1 MSQPNLPNITPV
13 VTLSRDDTIN
23 LLLSSIA
30 MEELGMAHILN
41 AEGEKIQYA
50 LGTIPGLTGP
60 PSSLADILNLNESVR
75 DTLDSLMK
83 QELLLGSK
91 LDSISNI
98 PTLAGPTG
106 ATGPTGPAGGPTGP
120 TGAIGP
126 AGATGPTGVTGA
138 GLQGII
144 AFNPLIAPTYTPGQV
159 VLYNGSSYVV
169 NTASPAGVP
178 DTSADYTLLAAAGP
192 TGPTGP
198 TGATGAGLTGLTAF
212 DPAAAPFYTAGQV
225 VLYEGASYVVNIN
238 NPSGIPGTSPDYTLL
253 AAAGP
258 TGPTGVTGA
267 GLQGIVPFDPLAAPS
282 YTAGQ
287 TVTFNGS
294 SYVANV
300 NSPAG
305 TPGASA
311 DYTLLAAAGTAGAT
325 GGTGIT
331 GATGPTGITGVTGAT
346 GPTGTTG
353 VTGATGPTGI
363 TGATGATG
371 PTGITG
377 VTGATGPTGTT
388 GVTGATGPTGI
399 TGATG
404 ATGPTGITGVTG
416 ATGPTGVTGVTG
428 ATGPTGG
435 TGATGATGPTGVT
448 GVTGA
453 TGPTG
458 GTGATGVT
466 GPTGITG
473 ITGATGPTG
482 VTGVTG
488 ATGPT
493 GITGVTGATGPTG
506 ITGVTGATGPTGITG
521 VTGATGPTGITG
533 VTGATGPTGIT
544 GVTGATGPTGITGV
558 TGVTGTSLT
567 ATSGF
572 ASNTGGGIVAV
583 VVGGTTISLP
593 NDQNLSADITAN
605 AANTVFTVAPAG
617 RYYISYHINLTAGL
631 LVSSRVLINGTPFTS
646 SIIAPVASLANF
658 NNSFIVTLA
667 ADSTI
672 QLQLF
677 GLLGAATLLGGSV
690 GAALNIIRLS

>member
-106 ATGPTGPAGGPTGP
+106 ATGPTGPAGGPPGP

-126 AGATGPTGVTGA
+126 AGATGPTGPTGPTGVTGA
-138 GLQGII
+138 GLQGIV

-169 NTASPAGVP
+169 NTPSPAGIP
-178 DTSADYTLLAAAGP
+178 DTSADYTLLAAAGS
-192 TGPTGP
+192 TGPIGP
-198 TGATGAGLTGLTAF
+198 TGATGAGLTGLTDF

-258 TGPTGVTGA
+258 TGPTGVTGD
-267 GLQGIVPFDPLAAPS
+267 GLQGIVPFDPLAAAA

-287 TVTFNGS
+287 PVTFNGS

-311 DYTLLAAAGTAGAT
+311 DYTLLAAAGITGAT
-325 GGTGIT
+325 GGTGPTGFT
-331 GATGPTGITGVTGAT
+331 GATGVTGPTGFTGAT
-346 GPTGTTG
+346 GGTGPTGS
-353 VTGATGPTGI
+353 TGATGDTGPTGFTGATGGTGPTGI
-363 TGATGATG
+363 TGATGDAGPTGSTGATGVTG
-371 PTGITG
+371 PTGS
-377 VTGATGPTGTT
+377 TGAIGETGPTGF
-388 GVTGATGPTGI
+388 
-399 TGATG
+399 
-404 ATGPTGITGVTG
+404 
-416 ATGPTGVTGVTG
+416 
-428 ATGPTGG
+428 
-435 TGATGATGPTGVT
+435 
-448 GVTGA
+448 
-453 TGPTG
+453 
-458 GTGATGVT
+458 TGATGVT

-473 ITGATGPTG
+473 ATGDTGPTGSTGATGG
-482 VTGVTG
+482 
-488 ATGPT
+488 TGPT
-493 GITGVTGATGPTG
+493 GS
-506 ITGVTGATGPTGITG
+506 
-521 VTGATGPTGITG
+521 
-533 VTGATGPTGIT
+533 
-544 GVTGATGPTGITGV
+544 
-558 TGVTGTSLT
+558 TGTSLT
-567 ATSGF
+567 ATSGY
-572 ASNTGGGIVAV
+572 ASNTGGGVVAV
-583 VVGGTTISLP
+583 IVGGTTISLP
-593 NDQNLSADITAN
+593 NEQNLSADITAN

-631 LVSSRVLINGTPFTS
+631 LVSSRILINGTPPAS

-658 NNSFIVTLA
+658 NNSFIVTLPA
-667 ADSTI
+667 GSTI

>member
-23 LLLSSIA
+23 LLLSAIA

-126 AGATGPTGVTGA
+126 AGATGPTGPTGPTGVTGA

-159 VLYNGSSYVV
+159 VLYNDSSYVV

-225 VLYEGASYVVNIN
+225 VLYEGASYVVNID
-238 NPSGIPGTSPDYTLL
+238 NPSGIPGISPDYTLL

-311 DYTLLAAAGTAGAT
+311 DYTLLAATGTAGAT
-325 GGTGIT
+325 GGSGPTGIT
-331 GATGPTGITGVTGAT
+331 GVTGTTGPTGVTGVTGAT
-346 GPTGTTG
+346 GPTGGTG
-353 VTGATGPTGI
+353 VTGTTGPTGITGAAGATGPTGVTGVTGDTGPTGATGATGVTGPTGI

-377 VTGATGPTGTT
+377 VTGDTGPTGIT
-388 GVTGATGPTGI
+388 GVTGDTGPTGI

-404 ATGPTGITGVTG
+404 ATGPTGGTGVTG
-416 ATGPTGVTGVTG
+416 ATGPTGFTG
-428 ATGPTGG
+428 ATGGS
-435 TGATGATGPTGVT
+435 
-448 GVTGA
+448 
-453 TGPTG
+453 
-458 GTGATGVT
+458 
-466 GPTGITG
+466 
-473 ITGATGPTG
+473 
-482 VTGVTG
+482 
-488 ATGPT
+488 GPT

-506 ITGVTGATGPTGITG
+506 ITGV
-521 VTGATGPTGITG
+521 
-533 VTGATGPTGIT
+533 
-544 GVTGATGPTGITGV
+544 
-558 TGVTGTSLT
+558 
-567 ATSGF
+567 
-572 ASNTGGGIVAV
+572 TGGGIVAV

>member
-23 LLLSSIA
+23 LLLSAIA

-126 AGATGPTGVTGA
+126 AGATGPTGPTGPTGVTGA

-225 VLYEGASYVVNIN
+225 VLYEGASYVVNID
-238 NPSGIPGTSPDYTLL
+238 NPSGIPGISPDYTLL

-311 DYTLLAAAGTAGAT
+311 DYTLLAATGTAGAT
-325 GGTGIT
+325 GGSGPTGIT
-331 GATGPTGITGVTGAT
+331 GVTGTTGPTGVTGVTGAT
-346 GPTGTTG
+346 GPTGGTG
-353 VTGATGPTGI
+353 VTGTTGPTGITGAAGATGPTGVTGVTGDTGSTGATGATGVTGPTGI

-377 VTGATGPTGTT
+377 VTGDTGPTGIT
-388 GVTGATGPTGI
+388 GVTGDTGPTGI

-404 ATGPTGITGVTG
+404 ATGPTGGTGVTG
-416 ATGPTGVTGVTG
+416 ATGPTGFTG
-428 ATGPTGG
+428 ATGGS
-435 TGATGATGPTGVT
+435 
-448 GVTGA
+448 
-453 TGPTG
+453 
-458 GTGATGVT
+458 
-466 GPTGITG
+466 
-473 ITGATGPTG
+473 
-482 VTGVTG
+482 
-488 ATGPT
+488 GPT

-506 ITGVTGATGPTGITG
+506 ITGV
-521 VTGATGPTGITG
+521 
-533 VTGATGPTGIT
+533 
-544 GVTGATGPTGITGV
+544 
-558 TGVTGTSLT
+558 
-567 ATSGF
+567 
-572 ASNTGGGIVAV
+572 TGGGIVAV

>member
-106 ATGPTGPAGGPTGP
+106 ATGPTGPAGGPAGP

-126 AGATGPTGVTGA
+126 AGATGPTGPTGPTGVTGA
-138 GLQGII
+138 GLQGIV

-169 NTASPAGVP
+169 NTASPAGIP
-178 DTSADYTLLAAAGP
+178 DTSADYTLLAAAGS
-192 TGPTGP
+192 TGPIGP
-198 TGATGAGLTGLTAF
+198 TGATGAGLTGLTDF
-212 DPAAAPFYTAGQV
+212 DPTAAPFYTAGQV

-267 GLQGIVPFDPLAAPS
+267 GLQGIVPFDPLAAAA

-287 TVTFNGS
+287 PVTFNGS

-311 DYTLLAAAGTAGAT
+311 DYTLLAAVGSTGATGDTGPTGFTGATGVTGPTGFTGATGVTGPTGFTGATGVTGPTGFTGAT
-325 GGTGIT
+325 GG
-331 GATGPTGITGVTGAT
+331 
-346 GPTGTTG
+346 
-353 VTGATGPTGI
+353 TGPTGI
-363 TGATGATG
+363 TGATGG
-371 PTGITG
+371 
-377 VTGATGPTGTT
+377 
-388 GVTGATGPTGI
+388 TGPTGI

-404 ATGPTGITGVTG
+404 
-416 ATGPTGVTGVTG
+416 
-428 ATGPTGG
+428 
-435 TGATGATGPTGVT
+435 
-448 GVTGA
+448 
-453 TGPTG
+453 
-458 GTGATGVT
+458 VT
-466 GPTGITG
+466 GPTGS
-473 ITGATGPTG
+473 TGATGG
-482 VTGVTG
+482 
-488 ATGPT
+488 TGPT
-493 GITGVTGATGPTG
+493 GS
-506 ITGVTGATGPTGITG
+506 
-521 VTGATGPTGITG
+521 
-533 VTGATGPTGIT
+533 
-544 GVTGATGPTGITGV
+544 
-558 TGVTGTSLT
+558 TGTSLT
-567 ATSGF
+567 ATSGY
-572 ASNTGGGIVAV
+572 ASNTGGGVVAV
-583 VVGGTTISLP
+583 IVGGTTISLP
-593 NDQNLSADITAN
+593 NEQNLSADITAN

-631 LVSSRVLINGTPFTS
+631 LVSSRILINGTPPAS

-658 NNSFIVTLA
+658 NNSFIVTLPA
-667 ADSTI
+667 GSTI

>member
-106 ATGPTGPAGGPTGP
+106 ATGPTGPAGGPAGP

-126 AGATGPTGVTGA
+126 AGATGPTGPTGPTGVTGA
-138 GLQGII
+138 GLQGIV

-169 NTASPAGVP
+169 NTPSPAGIP
-178 DTSADYTLLAAAGP
+178 DTSADYTLLAAAGS
-192 TGPTGP
+192 TGPIGP

-267 GLQGIVPFDPLAAPS
+267 GLQGIVPFDPLAAAA

-287 TVTFNGS
+287 PVTFNGS

-311 DYTLLAAAGTAGAT
+311 DYTLLAAAGITGAT
-325 GGTGIT
+325 GGTGPTGFT
-331 GATGPTGITGVTGAT
+331 GATGGTGPTGSTGATGGTGPTGI
-346 GPTGTTG
+346 
-353 VTGATGPTGI
+353 
-363 TGATGATG
+363 
-371 PTGITG
+371 
-377 VTGATGPTGTT
+377 
-388 GVTGATGPTGI
+388 
-399 TGATG
+399 
-404 ATGPTGITGVTG
+404 
-416 ATGPTGVTGVTG
+416 
-428 ATGPTGG
+428 
-435 TGATGATGPTGVT
+435 
-448 GVTGA
+448 
-453 TGPTG
+453 
-458 GTGATGVT
+458 TGATGVT

-473 ITGATGPTG
+473 ATG
-482 VTGVTG
+482 V
-488 ATGPT
+488 TGPT
-493 GITGVTGATGPTG
+493 GITGAIGETGPTG
-506 ITGVTGATGPTGITG
+506 ITGATGGTGPTGSTGATGGTGPTGI
-521 VTGATGPTGITG
+521 
-533 VTGATGPTGIT
+533 
-544 GVTGATGPTGITGV
+544 
-558 TGVTGTSLT
+558 TGTSLT
-567 ATSGF
+567 ATSGY
-572 ASNTGGGIVAV
+572 ASNTGGGVVAV
-583 VVGGTTISLP
+583 IVGGTTISLP
-593 NDQNLSADITAN
+593 NEQNLSADITVN

-631 LVSSRVLINGTPFTS
+631 LVSSRILINGTPPAS

-658 NNSFIVTLA
+658 NNSFIVTLPA
-667 ADSTI
+667 GSTI

>member
-106 ATGPTGPAGGPTGP
+106 ATGPTGP

-126 AGATGPTGVTGA
+126 AGATGPTGS
-138 GLQGII
+138 I
-144 AFNPLIAPTYTPGQV
+144 
-159 VLYNGSSYVV
+159 
-169 NTASPAGVP
+169 
-178 DTSADYTLLAAAGP
+178 
-192 TGPTGP
+192 
-198 TGATGAGLTGLTAF
+198 
-212 DPAAAPFYTAGQV
+212 
-225 VLYEGASYVVNIN
+225 
-238 NPSGIPGTSPDYTLL
+238 
-253 AAAGP
+253 
-258 TGPTGVTGA
+258 GPTGVTGA
-267 GLQGIVPFDPLAAPS
+267 GLQGIVAFNPLIAPT
-282 YTAGQ
+282 YTTGQ
-287 TVTFNGS
+287 VVLYNGS

-311 DYTLLAAAGTAGAT
+311 DYTLLAAAGITGAT
-325 GGTGIT
+325 GATGPTGSTGATGDTGPTGIT
-331 GATGPTGITGVTGAT
+331 GATGG
-346 GPTGTTG
+346 
-353 VTGATGPTGI
+353 TGPTGI

-371 PTGITG
+371 PIGSTG
-377 VTGATGPTGTT
+377 VTGDTGPTGS
-388 GVTGATGPTGI
+388 TGATGGTGPTGS

-404 ATGPTGITGVTG
+404 GTGPTGS
-416 ATGPTGVTGVTG
+416 
-428 ATGPTGG
+428 
-435 TGATGATGPTGVT
+435 
-448 GVTGA
+448 
-453 TGPTG
+453 
-458 GTGATGVT
+458 
-466 GPTGITG
+466 
-473 ITGATGPTG
+473 
-482 VTGVTG
+482 
-488 ATGPT
+488 
-493 GITGVTGATGPTG
+493 
-506 ITGVTGATGPTGITG
+506 
-521 VTGATGPTGITG
+521 
-533 VTGATGPTGIT
+533 
-544 GVTGATGPTGITGV
+544 
-558 TGVTGTSLT
+558 TGTSLT
-567 ATSGF
+567 ATSGY
-572 ASNTGGGIVAV
+572 ASNTGGGVVAV
-583 VVGGTTISLP
+583 IVGGTTISLP
-593 NDQNLSADITAN
+593 NEQNLSADITAN
-605 AANTVFTVAPAG
+605 AANTIFTVAPAG

-631 LVSSRVLINGTPFTS
+631 LVSSRILINGTPPAS

-658 NNSFIVTLA
+658 NNSFIVTLPA
-667 ADSTI
+667 GSTI

>member
-106 ATGPTGPAGGPTGP
+106 ATGPTGPAGGPAGP

-126 AGATGPTGVTGA
+126 AGATGPTGPTGPTGVTGA
-138 GLQGII
+138 GLQGIV

-169 NTASPAGVP
+169 NTPSPAGIP
-178 DTSADYTLLAAAGP
+178 DTSADYTLLAAAGS
-192 TGPTGP
+192 TGPIGP

-267 GLQGIVPFDPLAAPS
+267 GLQGIVPFDPLAAAA

-287 TVTFNGS
+287 PVTFNGS

-311 DYTLLAAAGTAGAT
+311 DYTLLAAAGITGAT
-325 GGTGIT
+325 GGTGPTGFT
-331 GATGPTGITGVTGAT
+331 GATGG
-346 GPTGTTG
+346 
-353 VTGATGPTGI
+353 TGPTGI
-363 TGATGATG
+363 TGATGGTG
-371 PTGITG
+371 PTGI
-377 VTGATGPTGTT
+377 
-388 GVTGATGPTGI
+388 
-399 TGATG
+399 
-404 ATGPTGITGVTG
+404 
-416 ATGPTGVTGVTG
+416 
-428 ATGPTGG
+428 
-435 TGATGATGPTGVT
+435 
-448 GVTGA
+448 
-453 TGPTG
+453 
-458 GTGATGVT
+458 TGATGVT

-473 ITGATGPTG
+473 ATG
-482 VTGVTG
+482 V
-488 ATGPT
+488 TGPT
-493 GITGVTGATGPTG
+493 GITGTIGETGPTG
-506 ITGVTGATGPTGITG
+506 ITGATGGTGPTGSTGATGGTGPTGITG
-521 VTGATGPTGITG
+521 ATGGTGPTGITG
-533 VTGATGPTGIT
+533 ATGETGPTGSTGATGVTGPTGSTGAT
-544 GVTGATGPTGITGV
+544 GVTGPTGSTGATGGTGPTGS
-558 TGVTGTSLT
+558 TGTSLT
-567 ATSGF
+567 ATSGY
-572 ASNTGGGIVAV
+572 ASNTGGGVVAV
-583 VVGGTTISLP
+583 IVGGTTISLP
-593 NDQNLSADITAN
+593 NEQNLSADITAN

-631 LVSSRVLINGTPFTS
+631 LVSSRILINGTPPAS

-658 NNSFIVTLA
+658 NNSFIVTLPA
-667 ADSTI
+667 GSTI

>member
-23 LLLSSIA
+23 LLLSAIA

-126 AGATGPTGVTGA
+126 AGATGPTGPTGPTGVTGA

-144 AFNPLIAPTYTPGQV
+144 VFNPLIAPTYTTGQV

-178 DTSADYTLLAAAGP
+178 DTSA
-192 TGPTGP
+192 
-198 TGATGAGLTGLTAF
+198 
-212 DPAAAPFYTAGQV
+212 
-225 VLYEGASYVVNIN
+225 
-238 NPSGIPGTSPDYTLL
+238 DYTLL

-325 GGTGIT
+325 GI
-331 GATGPTGITGVTGAT
+331 TGPTGITGVTGDT
-346 GPTGTTG
+346 GPTGI
-353 VTGATGPTGI
+353 TGATGSTGPTGITGATGTTGPTGITGATGATGSTGI

-377 VTGATGPTGTT
+377 ATGT
-388 GVTGATGPTGI
+388 TGPTGI

-404 ATGPTGITGVTG
+404 ATGSTGITGATGITGPTGITGVTGDTGPTGITGVTGVTGPTGITGVTGDTGPTGITGATGTTGPTGITGVTG
-416 ATGPTGVTGVTG
+416 ATGPIGVTGVTG
-428 ATGPTGG
+428 D
-435 TGATGATGPTGVT
+435 
-448 GVTGA
+448 
-453 TGPTG
+453 
-458 GTGATGVT
+458 T

-473 ITGATGPTG
+473 
-482 VTGVTG
+482 VTGD
-488 ATGPT
+488 TGPT

-506 ITGVTGATGPTGITG
+506 ITGVTGDTGPTGITG
-521 VTGATGPTGITG
+521 VTGD
-533 VTGATGPTGIT
+533 TGPTGIT

>member
-106 ATGPTGPAGGPTGP
+106 ATGPTGPAGGPAGP

-126 AGATGPTGVTGA
+126 AGATGPTGPTGPTGVTGA
-138 GLQGII
+138 GLQGIV

-169 NTASPAGVP
+169 NTPSPAGIP
-178 DTSADYTLLAAAGP
+178 DTSADYTLLVAAGS
-192 TGPTGP
+192 TGPIGP
-198 TGATGAGLTGLTAF
+198 TGATGAGLTGLTDF
-212 DPAAAPFYTAGQV
+212 DPVAAPFYTAGQV

-267 GLQGIVPFDPLAAPS
+267 GLQGIVPFDPLAAAA

-287 TVTFNGS
+287 PVTFNGA

-311 DYTLLAAAGTAGAT
+311 DYTLLGAAGSTGAT
-325 GGTGIT
+325 GG
-331 GATGPTGITGVTGAT
+331 
-346 GPTGTTG
+346 
-353 VTGATGPTGI
+353 TGPTGI
-363 TGATGATG
+363 TGATGG
-371 PTGITG
+371 
-377 VTGATGPTGTT
+377 
-388 GVTGATGPTGI
+388 TGPTGI

-404 ATGPTGITGVTG
+404 GTGPTGSTGATGGTGPTGFTGATGVSGPTGITGATGGTGPTGSTGATGGTGPTGFTGATGVSGPTGITGATGGTGPTGITGATG
-416 ATGPTGVTGVTG
+416 VSGPTGS
-428 ATGPTGG
+428 
-435 TGATGATGPTGVT
+435 
-448 GVTGA
+448 
-453 TGPTG
+453 
-458 GTGATGVT
+458 
-466 GPTGITG
+466 
-473 ITGATGPTG
+473 
-482 VTGVTG
+482 
-488 ATGPT
+488 
-493 GITGVTGATGPTG
+493 
-506 ITGVTGATGPTGITG
+506 
-521 VTGATGPTGITG
+521 
-533 VTGATGPTGIT
+533 
-544 GVTGATGPTGITGV
+544 
-558 TGVTGTSLT
+558 TGTSLT
-567 ATSGF
+567 ATSGY
-572 ASNTGGGIVAV
+572 ASNTGGGVVAV
-583 VVGGTTISLP
+583 IVGGTTISLP
-593 NDQNLSADITAN
+593 NEQNLSADITAN

-631 LVSSRVLINGTPFTS
+631 LVSSRILINGTPPAS

-658 NNSFIVTLA
+658 NNSFIVTLPA
-667 ADSTI
+667 GATI

>member
-106 ATGPTGPAGGPTGP
+106 ATGPTGPAGGPPGP

-126 AGATGPTGVTGA
+126 AGATGPTGPTGPTGVTGA
-138 GLQGII
+138 GLQGIV

-169 NTASPAGVP
+169 NTPSPAGIP
-178 DTSADYTLLAAAGP
+178 DTSADYTLLAAAGS
-192 TGPTGP
+192 TGPIGP

-267 GLQGIVPFDPLAAPS
+267 GLQGIVPFDPLAAAA

-287 TVTFNGS
+287 PVTFNGS

-311 DYTLLAAAGTAGAT
+311 DYTLLAAAGITGAT
-325 GGTGIT
+325 GGTGPTGFT
-331 GATGPTGITGVTGAT
+331 GATGVSGPTGFTGAT
-346 GPTGTTG
+346 GGTGPTGS
-353 VTGATGPTGI
+353 TGATGEIGPTGF
-363 TGATGATG
+363 TGATGGTG
-371 PTGITG
+371 PTGSTG
-377 VTGATGPTGTT
+377 AAGVTGPTGSTGATGGTGPTGF
-388 GVTGATGPTGI
+388 TGATGG
-399 TGATG
+399 
-404 ATGPTGITGVTG
+404 TGPTGF
-416 ATGPTGVTGVTG
+416 
-428 ATGPTGG
+428 
-435 TGATGATGPTGVT
+435 
-448 GVTGA
+448 
-453 TGPTG
+453 
-458 GTGATGVT
+458 TGATGVT

-473 ITGATGPTG
+473 ATGDTGPTGSTGATGG
-482 VTGVTG
+482 
-488 ATGPT
+488 TGPT
-493 GITGVTGATGPTG
+493 GS
-506 ITGVTGATGPTGITG
+506 
-521 VTGATGPTGITG
+521 
-533 VTGATGPTGIT
+533 
-544 GVTGATGPTGITGV
+544 
-558 TGVTGTSLT
+558 TGTSLT
-567 ATSGF
+567 ATSGY
-572 ASNTGGGIVAV
+572 ASNTGGGVVAV
-583 VVGGTTISLP
+583 IVGGTTISLP
-593 NDQNLSADITAN
+593 NEQNLSADITAN

-631 LVSSRVLINGTPFTS
+631 LVSSRILINGTPPAS

-658 NNSFIVTLA
+658 NNSFIVTLPA
-667 ADSTI
+667 GSTI

>member
-106 ATGPTGPAGGPTGP
+106 ATGPTGPAGGPPGP

-126 AGATGPTGVTGA
+126 AGATGPTGPTGPTGVTGA
-138 GLQGII
+138 GLQGIV

-169 NTASPAGVP
+169 NTPSPAGIP
-178 DTSADYTLLAAAGP
+178 DTSADYTLLAAAGS
-192 TGPTGP
+192 TGPIGP

-267 GLQGIVPFDPLAAPS
+267 GLQGIVPFDPLAAAA

-287 TVTFNGS
+287 PVTFNGS

-300 NSPAG
+300 NSLAG

-311 DYTLLAAAGTAGAT
+311 DYTLLAAAGITGAT
-325 GGTGIT
+325 GGTGPTGFTGATGVSGPTRIT
-331 GATGPTGITGVTGAT
+331 GATGGTGPTGSTGATGGTGPTGFTGATGVSGPTGFTGATGGTGPTGSTGATGEIGPTGFTGATGGTGPTGSTGATGVTGPTGSTGAIGET
-346 GPTGTTG
+346 GPTGF
-353 VTGATGPTGI
+353 
-363 TGATGATG
+363 
-371 PTGITG
+371 
-377 VTGATGPTGTT
+377 
-388 GVTGATGPTGI
+388 
-399 TGATG
+399 
-404 ATGPTGITGVTG
+404 
-416 ATGPTGVTGVTG
+416 
-428 ATGPTGG
+428 
-435 TGATGATGPTGVT
+435 
-448 GVTGA
+448 
-453 TGPTG
+453 
-458 GTGATGVT
+458 TGATGVT

-473 ITGATGPTG
+473 ATGDTGPTGSTGATGG
-482 VTGVTG
+482 
-488 ATGPT
+488 TGPT
-493 GITGVTGATGPTG
+493 GS
-506 ITGVTGATGPTGITG
+506 
-521 VTGATGPTGITG
+521 
-533 VTGATGPTGIT
+533 
-544 GVTGATGPTGITGV
+544 
-558 TGVTGTSLT
+558 TGTSLT
-567 ATSGF
+567 ATSGY
-572 ASNTGGGIVAV
+572 ASNTGGGVVAV
-583 VVGGTTISLP
+583 IVGGTTISLP
-593 NDQNLSADITAN
+593 NEQNLSADITVN

-631 LVSSRVLINGTPFTS
+631 LVSSRILINGTPPAS
-646 SIIAPVASLANF
+646 SIIALVASLANF
-658 NNSFIVTLA
+658 NNSFIVTLPA
-667 ADSTI
+667 GSTI

>member
-106 ATGPTGPAGGPTGP
+106 ATGPTGPAGGPAGP

-126 AGATGPTGVTGA
+126 AGATGPTGPTGPTGVTGA
-138 GLQGII
+138 GLQGIV

-169 NTASPAGVP
+169 NTPSPAGIP
-178 DTSADYTLLAAAGP
+178 DTSADYTLLAAAGS
-192 TGPTGP
+192 TGPIGP

-267 GLQGIVPFDPLAAPS
+267 GLQGIVPFDPLAAAA

-287 TVTFNGS
+287 PVTFNGS

-311 DYTLLAAAGTAGAT
+311 DYTLLAAAGITGAT
-325 GGTGIT
+325 GGTGPTGFT
-331 GATGPTGITGVTGAT
+331 GATGG
-346 GPTGTTG
+346 
-353 VTGATGPTGI
+353 TGPTGI
-363 TGATGATG
+363 TGATGGTG
-371 PTGITG
+371 PTGI
-377 VTGATGPTGTT
+377 
-388 GVTGATGPTGI
+388 
-399 TGATG
+399 
-404 ATGPTGITGVTG
+404 
-416 ATGPTGVTGVTG
+416 
-428 ATGPTGG
+428 
-435 TGATGATGPTGVT
+435 
-448 GVTGA
+448 
-453 TGPTG
+453 
-458 GTGATGVT
+458 TGATGVT

-473 ITGATGPTG
+473 ATGGTGPTGSTGATGG
-482 VTGVTG
+482 
-488 ATGPT
+488 TGPT
-493 GITGVTGATGPTG
+493 GITGATGGTGPTG
-506 ITGVTGATGPTGITG
+506 ITGATGETGPTGITG
-521 VTGATGPTGITG
+521 ATGVTGPTGITG
-533 VTGATGPTGIT
+533 AIGETGPTGIT
-544 GVTGATGPTGITGV
+544 GATGGTGPTGSTGATGGTGPTGITGATGGTGPTGITGATGETGPTGITGATGV
-558 TGVTGTSLT
+558 TGPTGSTGATGVTGPTGITGATGGTGPTGITGTSLT
-567 ATSGF
+567 ATSGY
-572 ASNTGGGIVAV
+572 ASNTGGGVVAV
-583 VVGGTTISLP
+583 IVGGTTISLP
-593 NDQNLSADITAN
+593 NEQNLSADITAN

-631 LVSSRVLINGTPFTS
+631 LVSSRILINGTPPAS

-658 NNSFIVTLA
+658 NNSFIVTLPA
-667 ADSTI
+667 GSTI

>member
-106 ATGPTGPAGGPTGP
+106 ATGPTGPAGGPAGP

-126 AGATGPTGVTGA
+126 AGATGPTGPTGPTGVTGA
-138 GLQGII
+138 GLQGIV

-169 NTASPAGVP
+169 NTPSPAGIP
-178 DTSADYTLLAAAGP
+178 DTSADYTLLAAAGS
-192 TGPTGP
+192 TGPIGP

-267 GLQGIVPFDPLAAPS
+267 GLQGIVPFDPLAAAA

-287 TVTFNGS
+287 PVTFNGS

-311 DYTLLAAAGTAGAT
+311 DYTLLAAAG
-325 GGTGIT
+325 IT
-331 GATGPTGITGVTGAT
+331 GATGVSGPTGFTGAT
-346 GPTGTTG
+346 G
-353 VTGATGPTGI
+353 VSGPTGI
-363 TGATGATG
+363 TGATGGTG
-371 PTGITG
+371 PTGS
-377 VTGATGPTGTT
+377 TGATGGTGPTGF
-388 GVTGATGPTGI
+388 TGATGVSGPTGF

-404 ATGPTGITGVTG
+404 GTGPTGSTG
-416 ATGPTGVTGVTG
+416 ATGETGPTGFTG
-428 ATGPTGG
+428 ATGGTGPTGFTGATGG
-435 TGATGATGPTGVT
+435 TGPTGSTGATGGTGPTGS
-448 GVTGA
+448 TGA
-453 TGPTG
+453 TGGTGPTG
-458 GTGATGVT
+458 STGATGDTGPTGSTGATGVT
-466 GPTGITG
+466 GPTGS
-473 ITGATGPTG
+473 TGAIGETGPTG
-482 VTGVTG
+482 S
-488 ATGPT
+488 
-493 GITGVTGATGPTG
+493 
-506 ITGVTGATGPTGITG
+506 
-521 VTGATGPTGITG
+521 
-533 VTGATGPTGIT
+533 
-544 GVTGATGPTGITGV
+544 
-558 TGVTGTSLT
+558 TGTSLT
-567 ATSGF
+567 ATSGY
-572 ASNTGGGIVAV
+572 ASNTGGGVVAV
-583 VVGGTTISLP
+583 IVGGTTISLP
-593 NDQNLSADITAN
+593 NEQNLSADITVN

-631 LVSSRVLINGTPFTS
+631 LVSSRILINGTPPAS

-658 NNSFIVTLA
+658 NNSFIVTLPA
-667 ADSTI
+667 GSTI

>member
-106 ATGPTGPAGGPTGP
+106 ATGPTGAVGPAGATGP
-120 TGAIGP
+120 TGAI
-126 AGATGPTGVTGA
+126 GPTGVTGA
-138 GLQGII
+138 GLQGIV

-169 NTASPAGVP
+169 NTASPAGIP
-178 DTSADYTLLAAAGP
+178 DTSADYTLLAAAGS
-192 TGPTGP
+192 TGPIGP

-212 DPAAAPFYTAGQV
+212 DPTAAPFYTAGQV

-267 GLQGIVPFDPLAAPS
+267 
-282 YTAGQ
+282 
-287 TVTFNGS
+287 
-294 SYVANV
+294 
-300 NSPAG
+300 
-305 TPGASA
+305 
-311 DYTLLAAAGTAGAT
+311 T
-325 GGTGIT
+325 GGTG
-331 GATGPTGITGVTGAT
+331 PTGSTGVTGD
-346 GPTGTTG
+346 
-353 VTGATGPTGI
+353 TGPTGI
-363 TGATGATG
+363 TGAAGATG
-371 PTGITG
+371 PTGS
-377 VTGATGPTGTT
+377 
-388 GVTGATGPTGI
+388 
-399 TGATG
+399 
-404 ATGPTGITGVTG
+404 
-416 ATGPTGVTGVTG
+416 
-428 ATGPTGG
+428 
-435 TGATGATGPTGVT
+435 
-448 GVTGA
+448 
-453 TGPTG
+453 
-458 GTGATGVT
+458 
-466 GPTGITG
+466 
-473 ITGATGPTG
+473 
-482 VTGVTG
+482 
-488 ATGPT
+488 
-493 GITGVTGATGPTG
+493 
-506 ITGVTGATGPTGITG
+506 
-521 VTGATGPTGITG
+521 
-533 VTGATGPTGIT
+533 
-544 GVTGATGPTGITGV
+544 
-558 TGVTGTSLT
+558 TGTSLT
-567 ATSGF
+567 ATSGY
-572 ASNTGGGIVAV
+572 ASNTGGGVVAV
-583 VVGGTTISLP
+583 IVGGTTISLP
-593 NDQNLSADITAN
+593 NEQNLSADITAN
-605 AANTVFTVAPAG
+605 AANTIFTVAPAG

-631 LVSSRVLINGTPFTS
+631 LVSSRILINGTPPAS

-658 NNSFIVTLA
+658 NNSFIVTLPA
-667 ADSTI
+667 GSTI

>member
-106 ATGPTGPAGGPTGP
+106 ATGPTGPAGGPPGP

-126 AGATGPTGVTGA
+126 AGATGPTGPTGPTGVTGA
-138 GLQGII
+138 GLQGIV

-169 NTASPAGVP
+169 NTPSPAGIP
-178 DTSADYTLLAAAGP
+178 DTSADYTLLAAAGS
-192 TGPTGP
+192 TGPIGP

-267 GLQGIVPFDPLAAPS
+267 GLQGIVPFDPLAAAA

-287 TVTFNGS
+287 PVTFNGS

-311 DYTLLAAAGTAGAT
+311 DYTLLAAAG
-325 GGTGIT
+325 IT
-331 GATGPTGITGVTGAT
+331 GATGVSGPTGFTGAT
-346 GPTGTTG
+346 G
-353 VTGATGPTGI
+353 VSGPTGI
-363 TGATGATG
+363 TGATGGTG
-371 PTGITG
+371 PTGS
-377 VTGATGPTGTT
+377 TGATGG
-388 GVTGATGPTGI
+388 TGPTGS
-399 TGATG
+399 
-404 ATGPTGITGVTG
+404 
-416 ATGPTGVTGVTG
+416 
-428 ATGPTGG
+428 
-435 TGATGATGPTGVT
+435 
-448 GVTGA
+448 
-453 TGPTG
+453 
-458 GTGATGVT
+458 TGATGVSGPTGFTGATGGT
-466 GPTGITG
+466 GPTGS
-473 ITGATGPTG
+473 TGATGGTGPTG
-482 VTGVTG
+482 STG
-488 ATGPT
+488 ATGVSGPT
-493 GITGVTGATGPTG
+493 GFTGATGGTGPTG
-506 ITGVTGATGPTGITG
+506 FTGATGG
-521 VTGATGPTGITG
+521 TGPTGS
-533 VTGATGPTGIT
+533 
-544 GVTGATGPTGITGV
+544 
-558 TGVTGTSLT
+558 TGTSLT
-567 ATSGF
+567 ATSGY
-572 ASNTGGGIVAV
+572 ASNTGGGVVAV
-583 VVGGTTISLP
+583 IVGGTTISLP
-593 NDQNLSADITAN
+593 NEQNLSADITAN

-631 LVSSRVLINGTPFTS
+631 LVSSRILINGTPPAS

-658 NNSFIVTLA
+658 NNSFIVTLPA
-667 ADSTI
+667 GSTI